1 MNTVEPIRDKAKIK
15 EMQVYL
21 ESIHPKWSIMFKLGV
36 LTGLRVSDILNLKV
50 EDVDLC
56 IKVKEQKTGKYRKI
70 NVPDSLYIE
79 LKKYIKQYKLGKGD
93 YLIFSNKRGK
103 ERQQK
108 AVSRQQAYRV
118 LRDSSTMVGL
128 KENIGT
134 HGMRKTMAY
143 HLYQKDK
150 DIALVQYVLNHSSS
164 ETTLRYIGVRQE
176 QADKVLEDLSVD
188 LF

>member
-15 EMQVYL
+15 EMQMYL
-21 ESIHPKWSIMFKLGV
+21 ESIHPKWSLMFKLGV
-36 LTGLRVSDILNLKV
+36 LTGLRISDILALKV
-50 EDVDLC
+50 KDIDLG
-56 IKVKEQKTGKYRKI
+56 IKIKEHKTGKYRKI
-70 NVPDSLYIE
+70 NIPDHLYIE
-79 LKKYIKQYKLGKGD
+79 IKRFIKTYKLGKED
-93 YLIFSNKRGK
+93 YLIFSNKK
-103 ERQQK
+103 DNECKQK
-108 AVSRQQAYRV
+108 SVSRQQSYRV
-118 LRDSSTMVGL
+118 LRDASSMCNL

>member
-1 MNTVEPIRDKAKIK
+1 MNTVEPIRDKEKIK
-15 EMQVYL
+15 EMSNYL
-21 ESIHPKWSIMFKLGV
+21 ESIHQKWSTMFKIGV

-50 EDVDLC
+50 EDVQLS
-56 IKVKEQKTGKYRKI
+56 IRIKEQKTSKYRKI
-70 NVPDSLYIE
+70 NIPDSVYIE
-79 LKKYIKQYKLGKGD
+79 LKKYIRTYKLSKGD
-93 YLIFSNKRGK
+93 YLIFSNKKDCEGK
-103 ERQQK
+103 QK
-108 AVSRQQAYRV
+108 SVSRQQAYRV
-118 LRDSSTMVGL
+118 LRDAGNMCGL
-128 KENIGT
+128 SETIGT

-150 DIALVQYVLNHSSS
+150 DIALVQYILNHSSS

>member
-1 MNTVEPIRDKAKIK
+1 MNTVEPIRDREKIR
-15 EMQVYL
+15 EMQSYL

-50 EDVDLC
+50 EDIDLC
-56 IKVKEQKTGKYRKI
+56 VKVKEQKTGKYRKI
-70 NVPDSLYIE
+70 NVPDGLYVE
-79 LKKYIKQYKLGKGD
+79 LKKFIREYKLSKGD
-93 YLIFSNKRGK
+93 YLIFSNKKDDNGG
-103 ERQQK
+103 QK

-118 LRDSSTMVGL
+118 MNDASKMCNL
-128 KENIGT
+128 KETIGT

-150 DIALVQYVLNHSSS
+150 DIALVQYVLNHSNS